1 MSLARRHREA
11 TLAQQ
16 TASAPASGG
25 GSHPAAVIRTTAAGS
40 PAERMLAEMK
50 LRLRH
55 DLQRLKEI
63 KSIQLKITAKRAMLP
78 AYHAW
83 CDGLLEAGRITVGN
97 DLSGPVDEVL
107 PTIMVWAI
115 DTCDWPR
122 ALDLAAHV
130 LRFRI
135 PLPKRYNRDAPTLIV
150 EQTAEEA
157 LNLQKAGEVFPFDV
171 LERVEDLTRG
181 MDMFDEVRAK
191 LDKAIGFE
199 LARASD
205 AFAPG
210 TPEFIVAAERALG
223 TLRQAQKRND
233 RVGVKDKIKR
243 LEKAL
248 APPKPTSKPTGTLP
262 AA

>member
-25 GSHPAAVIRTTAAGS
+25 GLHPAAVNRTTAAGS

-55 DLQRLKEI
+55 DLQRLKDI
-63 KSIQLKITAKRAMLP
+63 RSIRLKIAAKREMLP
-78 AYHAW
+78 AYRAW
-83 CDGLLEAGRITVGN
+83 CDGLLEAGRMTVGN
-97 DLSGPVDEVL
+97 DLSGPADDVL
-107 PTIMVWAI
+107 PTIMVWTI

-122 ALDLAAHV
+122 ALELAAHV

-135 PLPKRYNRDAPTLIV
+135 SLPKRYNRDAPTLIV
-150 EQTAEEA
+150 EQIAEEA
-157 LNLQKAGEVFPFDV
+157 IKLQQAGEVFPFEV
-171 LERVEDLTRG
+171 LEQVEDLTRDA
-181 MDMFDEVRAK
+181 DMFDEVRAK
-191 LDKAIGFE
+191 LNKAIGTE
-199 LARASD
+199 LARTTD
-205 AFAPG
+205 AVAPG
-210 TPEFIVAAERALG
+210 SPEFIIMAERTLAV
-223 TLRQAQKRND
+223 LRQAQKLHD

-248 APPKPTSKPTGTLP
+248 APPKPTTKPAGTPP

>member
-25 GSHPAAVIRTTAAGS
+25 GSHPAAVIRTSAAGS
-40 PAERMLAEMK
+40 PAERMQAEMN

-63 KSIQLKITAKRAMLP
+63 KSIRLKIAAKREMLP

-83 CDGLLEAGRITVGN
+83 CAGLLEAGRMTVGSH
-97 DLSGPVDEVL
+97 LSGPVDEVL
-107 PTIMVWAI
+107 PTIMVWTI

-150 EQTAEEA
+150 EQIAEEA
-157 LNLQKAGEVFPFDV
+157 IKLQQAGEVFPFEV
-171 LERVEDLTRG
+171 LEQVEDLTRG
-181 MDMFDEVRAK
+181 ADMFDEVRAK
-191 LDKAIGFE
+191 LDKAIGIE
-199 LARASD
+199 LARASET
-205 AFAPG
+205 FAPG
-210 TPEFIVAAERALG
+210 SPEFIVSAERALG
-223 TLRQAQKRND
+223 ALREAQRRHD

-248 APPKPTSKPTGTLP
+248 APAKSTTKPTGTPP